1 MLEYD
6 WRPEMYVLAKEDPWC
21 RECLAHV
28 TELEPVL
35 LQLRSKLPMEEQ
47 TALDDYINACEEA
60 SFSLIYPAYSLGK
73 CHGIREGR

>member
-1 MLEYD
+1 
-6 WRPEMYVLAKEDPWC
+6 MYVLAKEDPWC

-60 SFSLIYPAYSLGK
+60 SFSLIYPAYRLGCRK
-73 CHGIREGR
+73 AIREGR